1 MTRWLAVIA
10 ALTAICSISL
20 VLWWGTSGQ
29 AGTPSFEVAVL
40 ILNIATP
47 LASLLLTWH
56 LWRGRF
62 RRGAVLSASPL
73 VLLLVGTGFA
83 LNGAVPSLRVLLWL
97 DLYVLVAFGVVLLW
111 LGPKVIRGA

>member
-10 ALTAICSISL
+10 ALITVGAISL

-29 AGTPSFEVAVL
+29 AGTPSFEAAVL
-40 ILNIATP
+40 VLNIATP

-56 LWRGRF
+56 LWRDRF

-73 VLLLVGTGFA
+73 V
-83 LNGAVPSLRVLLWL
+83 
-97 DLYVLVAFGVVLLW
+97 
-111 LGPKVIRGA
+111 